1 MNIVGS
7 LLERC
12 KQKFKWSKDFTERV
26 FKEYQ
31 WFINMKKLNKEI
43 SPSHIIDMM
52 WHEHILDT
60 VNYREFC
67 GKTFIDHDP
76 DGGKDSFKQ
85 AKRYYKTF
93 NFLKTDH
100 DIDKEIWPDPEI
112 YVKIFF
118 CGKEFNVPCMSWDK
132 ITYYLKRKRS
142 DINWRFNEIS
152 FETDDIY
159 PKRFSLYCH
168 AIIVS
173 NDNRAI
179 KRRRTRPETRTHQI
193 FIKDLNGKTITLE
206 SPKSTGTIW
215 ELKENYIK
223 KLQLTFKPEDIRFV
237 YGGRTLKNTDS
248 TANISKEATIHAI
261 QRLRG
266 C

>member
-1 MNIVGS
+1 MNIGS

-12 KQKFKWSKDFTERV
+12 KEKFKWSEDFTKRV

-31 WFINMKKLNKEI
+31 WFINMKICDKNL
-43 SPSHIIDMM
+43 SPSYIIDMM

-60 VNYREFC
+60 VNYRKFC
-67 GKTFIDHDP
+67 GEHFIDHDP
-76 DGGKDSFKQ
+76 NGSKDTFNQ
-85 AKRYYKTF
+85 AQRYYKTV
-93 NFLKTDH
+93 NLLKSDH

-112 YVKIFF
+112 YIKIMF
-118 CGKEFNVPCMSWDK
+118 CGNSFNMPCMSWDK
-132 ITYYLKRKRS
+132 IKEYLKRKRP
-142 DINWRFNEIS
+142 DVNWRFNEIS
-152 FETDDIY
+152 FETKDEY
-159 PKRFSLYCH
+159 PKKFSLYH
-168 AIIVS
+168 TIIVL
-173 NDNRAI
+173 NDNLAI
-179 KRRRTRPETRTHQI
+179 KRRRTRSETRTHQI

-237 YGGRTLKNTDS
+237 FGGRTLKDIES
-248 TANISKEATIHAI
+248 TANISKEATIHVI